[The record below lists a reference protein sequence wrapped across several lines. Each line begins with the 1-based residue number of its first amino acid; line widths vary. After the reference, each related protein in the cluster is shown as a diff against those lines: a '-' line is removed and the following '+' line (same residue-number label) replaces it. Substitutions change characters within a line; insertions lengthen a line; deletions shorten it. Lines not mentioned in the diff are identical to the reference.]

1 MVGPSP
7 QDIRPQESQVPPNVG
22 PGYHPQQP
30 YHPAAVGAGG
40 YMQQPYPPSQGMGG
54 QGDSK
59 KNKTI
64 VSIGNFSL
72 LAIIFSLILFGTF
85 TFLGGFLLGM
95 WLESPPRLPVTV
107 EKENV
112 SLFPPVAP
120 SSQPQV
126 KDAKPEGSTEQQSKI
141 ADILGDTVG
150 EAVSDAQTPD
160 VPDFLT
166 PLITEAQD
174 AASQQAAS
182 KTQRA
187 VEQVQGIGESSSPS
201 QSSQPQSSQPQSSVQ
216 PQTAAQPQS
225 PISAQRHGLLPTQ
238 TSPGAPSPS
247 PLSSPLPSSATQP
260 LSQGKGDY
268 SVQLGVYAA
277 KENAEALKDNLQALN
292 YTTYITPGK
301 SSDGST
307 LYYVHSGSYKNY
319 ATATEAA
326 SQFTSRN
333 IPGAI
338 VIKISKNGNDA
349 S

>member
-1 MVGPSP
+1 MVEPSP
-7 QDIRPQESQVPPNVG
+7 QDIRPQESQVPPNAAG
-22 PGYHPQQP
+22 PAYYPQQP
-30 YHPAAVGAGG
+30 YHPAAMGAGG
-40 YMQQPYPPSQGMGG
+40 YVQQPYPPSQGMGG

-59 KNKTI
+59 KTKSI

-72 LAIIFSLILFGTF
+72 FAIIFSLILFGTF

-95 WLESPPRLPVTV
+95 WLESPPRLPAPV
-107 EKENV
+107 EKESV
-112 SLFPPVAP
+112 SLAPPVAS
-120 SSQPQV
+120 SSQPQPKV
-126 KDAKPEGSTEQQSKI
+126 TKPADNTEQQSKI
-141 ADILGDTVG
+141 ADMLGDTVG
-150 EAVSDAQTPD
+150 EAVSDVQTPD

-182 KTQRA
+182 KTQKA
-187 VEQVQGIGESSSPS
+187 VEQTQDIGESSSQPPS
-201 QSSQPQSSQPQSSVQ
+201 SAQPQSSSQ
-216 PQTAAQPQS
+216 PQTAAQSQS
-225 PISAQRHGLLPTQ
+225 PASSQRHGLLPTQ
-238 TSPGAPSPS
+238 TSPGAPS
-247 PLSSPLPSSATQP
+247 SSSSSATQS

-277 KENAEALKDNLQALN
+277 KENAEALQSNLQALN
-292 YTTYITPGK
+292 YTTYITAGK
-301 SSDGST
+301 SSDGNT

>member
-7 QDIRPQESQVPPNVG
+7 QDIRPQESQAPSNAAG
-22 PGYHPQQP
+22 PAYYPQQP
-30 YHPAAVGAGG
+30 YHPAAMGAGG
-40 YMQQPYPPSQGMGG
+40 YVQQPYPPSPGMGG

-59 KNKTI
+59 KTKSI

-72 LAIIFSLILFGTF
+72 FAIIFSLILFGTF

-95 WLESPPRLPVTV
+95 WLESPPRLPAAV
-107 EKENV
+107 EKESV
-112 SLFPPVAP
+112 SLSPPAA
-120 SSQPQV
+120 SSFQPQPKV
-126 KDAKPEGSTEQQSKI
+126 AKPADNTQQQSKM
-141 ADILGDTVG
+141 ADMLGDTVG
-150 EAVSDAQTPD
+150 EAVSDVQPPN

-182 KTQRA
+182 KTQKA
-187 VEQVQGIGESSSPS
+187 VEQAQDIGES
-201 QSSQPQSSQPQSSVQ
+201 SSQPQSSVQ
-216 PQTAAQPQS
+216 PQTATQPQS
-225 PISAQRHGLLPTQ
+225 SAQSQTAAQSQSPVSSQRHGLLPTQ
-238 TSPGAPSPS
+238 TSPGAPSS
-247 PLSSPLPSSATQP
+247 SSATQP

-277 KENAEALKDNLQALN
+277 KENAEALQSNLQALN
-292 YTTYITPGK
+292 YTTYITAGK
-301 SSDGST
+301 SSDGNT